1 MHRLLRLLLVGVASL
16 LLAPAGASGRPT
28 VPGVPAA
35 SITPVIT
42 ATPGANGWY
51 TSNVTVNWTLEPPP
65 LNSTGCDARTLVAD
79 TPGTPLTCSAS
90 FPGGVDISV
99 TITIKIDKTAP
110 TVSGAADRSPDASDW
125 YNRPLAVHFS
135 GTDAMSGIAAGC
147 TSIGYA
153 GPDGSTASVSGTCR
167 DNAGN
172 LGSGAFSFKYDATPP
187 TVGKPSVKAGKRSA
201 ELRWTTSPDTM
212 LVELRRS
219 PGVKG
224 AAETVIYRGS
234 AVSRRDTG
242 LRPGR
247 KYRYTVTGYDQ
258 AGNKAAQT
266 IEFVGRGSLL
276 NPARGERISTTP
288 LLVWTP
294 VRGATYYNVVLVR
307 GRRVFSAWPVRPR
320 LQVPR
325 SWVYRGRRQRLRAGL
340 YRWYVWPGFGRLA
353 EGRYG
358 RMLGASTFV
367 VAD

>member
-1 MHRLLRLLLVGVASL
+1 MRRLPPLLLVGVTTL

-42 ATPGANGWY
+42 ATPGSNGWY
-51 TSNVTVNWTLEPPP
+51 TSNVTVNWTVEPPP

-79 TPGTPLTCSAS
+79 TSGTPLTCSAS
-90 FPGGVDISV
+90 FPGDVHITV

-110 TVSGAADRSPDASDW
+110 TVSGAADRAPDANEW
-125 YNRPLAVHFS
+125 YNRPLAVQFS
-135 GTDAMSGIAAGC
+135 GADAMAGIAAC
-147 TSIGYA
+147 SSIGYA

-201 ELRWTTSPDTM
+201 ELRWTTSPDTT
-212 LVELRRS
+212 LVELVRS
-219 PGVKG
+219 PGVNG
-224 AAETVIYRGS
+224 AAESVVYRGS
-234 AVSRRDTG
+234 AASRRDTG
-242 LRPGR
+242 LTPGR

-258 AGNKAAQT
+258 AANKAAQT

-276 NPARGERISTTP
+276 NPAQGERISTAP

-307 GRRVFSAWPVRPR
+307 GRRVFSAWPVRTR
-320 LQVPR
+320 LQIPR
-325 SWVYRGRRQRLRAGL
+325 SWVYRGQRKRLRPGL
-340 YRWYVWPGFGRLA
+340 YRWYVWPGFGRLSA
-353 EGRYG
+353 GRYG
-358 RMLGASTFV
+358 RMLGGSTFMV
-367 VAD
+367 TG